1 MGFRALG
8 LRAEGMGFRVC
19 RLGSG
24 SGVHYP
30 ARGLGTVGAYR
41 STMHMVSR
49 FFVYLWYIM
58 IHQKYLNMI
67 LTAWRLARTLDP

>member
-1 MGFRALG
+1 MGFRASG

-30 ARGLGTVGAYR
+30 ARGPRYCWGLQEYHAYG
-41 STMHMVSR
+41 
-49 FFVYLWYIM
+49 F
-58 IHQKYLNMI
+58 
-67 LTAWRLARTLDP
+67 